1 MSDSNQTA
9 RFRFWLWLIA
19 WIGVIVPRR
28 LRADWRQEWEAEL
41 RHRELLLADWDK
53 LNWKTKSDLIQRS
66 LGAFWD
72 ALILQ
77 PQRLEDEM
85 FQDLRYGARMLWKN
99 PGFTVVAALTLALG
113 IGAST
118 AIFSA
123 VNPVLFESLPY
134 PNADRLVMISDHGP
148 DGARQD
154 VTFGTFRELVER
166 SRFFDDLAVMRGWQT
181 TLTGQTEPELLDGQR
196 VSAKYFETLGVVPA
210 LGRAFDSTDD
220 RPGGPRVAILSN
232 ALWQRRYG
240 GDHTIIGQQIALD
253 ETSYSVIG
261 VMPATFES
269 VLSPSAN
276 VWSLLQYDSSL
287 PSFESREWGHHLR
300 MVGRLQAGVRNDQ
313 AVRELEAIAS
323 TPVPEFSRPPWA
335 SFNEGLI
342 VDSLK
347 DETTRAVKP
356 ALLVILGAVILV
368 LAIASVNVTNLA
380 LARGARRRGE
390 FAVRAALGAPRTRL
404 VRQLLT
410 ESLLLALLGGAL
422 GMIVAD
428 FGIRGLVALSPPGLP
443 RVNAMGL
450 NQTVLLFGMAITT
463 LVGVIIGLVPARHAS
478 RSDITIGLQQGSQR
492 TAGGHQLTRRVLVVT
507 EVALALVL
515 LVSAGLMLRSLQRL
529 FSVDPG
535 FNTSRLLTMQ
545 VQVSGR
551 RFIGDARNRYFKDVL
566 DAVGRVP
573 GVNAAEFTSQLPLSG
588 DLDEY
593 GAHFEFDDA
602 NVGYS
607 ASRYAVSPGYFELM
621 GIPLHRGRLL
631 NAQDRTDAP
640 LAVVISESLAQ
651 RKFPD
656 QDPIGKRV
664 QVGPAD
670 GTWHTIVG
678 VVGDVKQAS
687 LAAPQSDALYTTPEQ
702 WRFADDA
709 MSLVVR
715 SGGNAAT
722 VAPSIRQAI
731 WSVNKDIPIVRV
743 ATMDDL
749 LARSA
754 SERRFVLILL
764 EAFGLV
770 ALVLAAIGIYGVL
783 SGSVTERTRE
793 IGVRLA
799 LGAQRADV
807 LGLILRDGVKLTL
820 GGVGIGLLGAWAATR
835 LLTKLL
841 YDVSATDPWSFG
853 AVALLLTIVAML
865 ACYLPARRAT
875 TGAGLEPLSIRWSR
889 CGTNNQRRSSFAL
902 PDIQRNRPD
911 YLIFG
916 SGKRCCRPRIR

>member
-1 MSDSNQTA
+1 MRYDMDSNDKTISPV
-9 RFRFWLWLIA
+9 RPHLWLIS

-53 LNWKTKSDLIQRS
+53 LNRRTKLDLLRRS

-72 ALILQ
+72 ALVLQ
-77 PQRLEDEM
+77 PQRLEEEM
-85 FQDLRYGARMLWKN
+85 FQDLRYGARMLLKT
-99 PGFTVVAALTLALG
+99 PGFTLTAAFTLALG

-118 AIFSA
+118 TIFSA
-123 VNPVLFESLPY
+123 VNPILFESLPY
-134 PNADRLVMISDHGP
+134 PSADRLVIISDHGP
-148 DGARQD
+148 GGARQD
-154 VTFGTFRELVER
+154 VTFGTYRELVER
-166 SRFFDDLAVMRGWQT
+166 GHFFDGLAVMRGWQP
-181 TLTGQTEPELLDGQR
+181 TLTGLAGPERLDGQR
-196 VSAKYFETLGVVPA
+196 VSAKYFETLGVSPTF
-210 LGRAFDSTDD
+210 GRGFDSADD
-220 RPGGPRVAILSN
+220 RPGGSRVTIISN

-240 GDHTIIGQQIALD
+240 GDHTIIGQQITLD
-253 ETSYSVIG
+253 DASYSVIG
-261 VMPATFES
+261 VMPASFENI
-269 VLSPSAN
+269 LAPSAG
-276 VWSLLQYDSSL
+276 VWTLLQYDSSL

-300 MVGRLQAGVRNDQ
+300 MVGRLQSGIKKDQ
-313 AVRELEAIAS
+313 AARELGAIAS

-335 SFNEGLI
+335 TFNQGLI

-368 LAIASVNVTNLA
+368 LVISCVNVTNLL

-410 ESLLLALLGGAL
+410 ESLLLALLGGVL

-428 FGIRGLVALSPPGLP
+428 FGIRALVALSPPGLP
-443 RVNAMGL
+443 RVTEMGL
-450 NQTVLLFGMAITT
+450 NQTVLFFGMAITT
-463 LVGVIIGLVPARHAS
+463 LVGVMVGFVPARHAS
-478 RSDITIGLQQGSQR
+478 RSDLTTALQQGSQR
-492 TAGGHQLTRRVLVVT
+492 TTGGHQLTRRILVVA

-529 FSVDPG
+529 FAVDPG
-535 FNTSRLLTMQ
+535 FNASHLLTMQ

-551 RFIGDARNRYFKDVL
+551 RFDDVTRNRYFKEVL

-573 GVNAAEFTSQLPLSG
+573 GVTATGFSSQLPLS
-588 DLDEY
+588 DDRDEY
-593 GAHFEFDDA
+593 GAHFEFDEA
-602 NVGYS
+602 NAGYS
-607 ASRYAVSPGYFELM
+607 AFRYAVTPGYFELM
-621 GIPLHRGRLL
+621 GIPLHHGRLL
-631 NAQDRTDAP
+631 NEQDKADAP

-651 RKFPD
+651 RKFRD
-656 QDPIGKRV
+656 QDPLGKRV
-664 QVGPAD
+664 QIGPAD

-678 VVGDVKQAS
+678 VVGNIKQAS
-687 LAAPQSDALYTTPEQ
+687 LSASESDALYTTPEQ
-702 WRFADDA
+702 WRFADNV

-715 SGGNAAT
+715 ARDNAAAL
-722 VAPSIRQAI
+722 APNIRQAI
-731 WSVNKDIPIVRV
+731 WSVDKDQPIVRV

-764 EAFGLV
+764 ETFGLV
-770 ALVLAAIGIYGVL
+770 ALVLAATGIYGVL

-807 LGLILRDGVKLTL
+807 LALILRDGVKLTL
-820 GGVGIGLLGAWAATR
+820 GGVGIGLLGAWAATG

-841 YDVSATDPWSFG
+841 YDVSSTDPWSFG
-853 AVALLLTIVAML
+853 GVALMLTIVALL

-875 TGAGLEPLSIRWSR
+875 KVDPLV
-889 CGTNNQRRSSFAL
+889 AL
-902 PDIQRNRPD
+902 RHE
-911 YLIFG
+911 
-916 SGKRCCRPRIR
+916 